1 MTTQKVKAAL
11 KNFGLPRLII
21 AGFLLLLLIMAPF
34 VGADLPTQI
43 SNIIN
48 RFSWNGIL
56 VLAMVPMVH
65 SGCGL
70 NFGLPLGIISG
81 LLGATLSIEF
91 GFTGPLSFLAAIL
104 IATPFALIL
113 GTLYGWL
120 LNKIKGGEMM
130 IATYVGFSS
139 VSFMCMMW
147 LILPYHSPNM
157 VWGLSGKGL
166 RTTIS
171 LEGYYIGALANFLQI
186 NIGSISIP
194 TGTLLFFALLAFCIW
209 AFLHTKTGT
218 AMTAVGSNPAFAKAA
233 GINVDKIRM
242 LSVIMS
248 TWLAAIGIL
257 VYEQGFGFIQL
268 YMAPF
273 YMALPAVSAILI
285 GGASVNKATIMNVI
299 VGTILFQGIVTMTP
313 TVMNNMIHMDMSEVI
328 RIIAS
333 TDIRLLVQKFS
344 VPLMFIIICAICIP
358 LSGLSANMLINE
370 IVTRIGRNAF
380 LILSLLIPIMAGM
393 GLNFGMTLGAMAAE
407 IALIFVSDWQIVG
420 IPGMVLAAIVSVPIS
435 VLLGIFCGKIL
446 NEAKGREM
454 ITSYIMSFFVNGIYQ
469 LVVLY
474 LMGSIIPIKHG
485 AIKLPRGYGIRNTVS
500 LLSMR
505 QKLDNLLAINVA
517 GVKIPVLTFIIIA
530 LLCLF
535 IVWFS
540 KTKLGQDMRAV
551 GQDMGVA
558 RDAGI
563 NVERTR
569 IISIVMS
576 TVLAGFGMII
586 YLQNMG
592 NIATYSAHS
601 QIGMFCIAALLVG
614 GASVDRAS
622 IGNVFLG
629 VILFHTMFIVAP
641 KAGAAIT
648 GDSMIG
654 EYFRVFVSYAVITIA
669 LVMYETNKRRAKSA
683 AGQQLQAAQDAE
695 EAAGKEKA

>member
-1 MTTQKVKAAL
+1 MEENTAMKDRFITAL

-21 AGFLLLLLIMAPF
+21 TGFLVLLLVMAPF

-91 GFTGPLSFLAAIL
+91 GFTGRLSFLMAIL
-104 IATPFALIL
+104 IATPFALIF
-113 GTLYGWL
+113 GTIYGWL

-139 VSFMCMMW
+139 VSMMCMMW
-147 LILPYHSPNM
+147 LLLPYHSPNM

-171 LEGYYIGALANFLQI
+171 LEGYYDQALAGIAQI
-186 NIGSISIP
+186 NIGRISIP
-194 TGTLLFFALLAFCIW
+194 TGTLLFFALLAFGIW

-242 LSVIMS
+242 LSVVMS

-285 GGASVNKATIMNVI
+285 GGATVNKATIMNVI

-333 TDIRLLVQKFS
+333 
-344 VPLMFIIICAICIP
+344 M
-358 LSGLSANMLINE
+358 
-370 IVTRIGRNAF
+370 
-380 LILSLLIPIMAGM
+380 
-393 GLNFGMTLGAMAAE
+393 
-407 IALIFVSDWQIVG
+407 
-420 IPGMVLAAIVSVPIS
+420 
-435 VLLGIFCGKIL
+435 
-446 NEAKGREM
+446 
-454 ITSYIMSFFVNGIYQ
+454 
-469 LVVLY
+469 
-474 LMGSIIPIKHG
+474 
-485 AIKLPRGYGIRNTVS
+485 
-500 LLSMR
+500 
-505 QKLDNLLAINVA
+505 
-517 GVKIPVLTFIIIA
+517 
-530 LLCLF
+530 
-535 IVWFS
+535 
-540 KTKLGQDMRAV
+540 
-551 GQDMGVA
+551 
-558 RDAGI
+558 
-563 NVERTR
+563 
-569 IISIVMS
+569 
-576 TVLAGFGMII
+576 GMI
-586 YLQNMG
+586 L
-592 NIATYSAHS
+592 
-601 QIGMFCIAALLVG
+601 FALT
-614 GASVDRAS
+614 RK
-622 IGNVFLG
+622 
-629 VILFHTMFIVAP
+629 T
-641 KAGAAIT
+641 
-648 GDSMIG
+648 
-654 EYFRVFVSYAVITIA
+654 
-669 LVMYETNKRRAKSA
+669 
-683 AGQQLQAAQDAE
+683 
-695 EAAGKEKA
+695 EAAR